1 MNEFRHALMYAM
13 SWDKVLFGSDWPL
26 APMAAYLDFVTRI
39 VPEKYL
45 EKVLEK
51 NAFNIFTRIPNKQE
65 G

>member
-1 MNEFRHALMYAM
+1 
-13 SWDKVLFGSDWPL
+13 
-26 APMAAYLDFVTRI
+26 MAAYLDFVKRI
-39 VPEKYL
+39 VPEKHL

>member
-1 MNEFRHALMYAM
+1 
-13 SWDKVLFGSDWPL
+13 
-26 APMAAYLDFVTRI
+26 MAAYLDFVTRI